1 MSDIKD
7 TTNSNYDEDFHFDDV
22 EDAAHDYTAPNAA
35 QSAPGAASAGS
46 AAGVKSNLGPD
57 ASFKGSFFDDVLGAQ
72 SKWHIQPQNSRKFI
86 ILGIVVVIVLFFIV
100 YHFVSNWSN
109 PFSGL
114 HHGSGSKASN
124 VVAVPNPAQIA
135 QAEQQAKDAAEKAK
149 IEAFENKSNALDQ
162 TLNQQQQTINQL
174 QTNMEALQESV
185 NTVNNSVGTLSQKM
199 DALDSKLTKPVVRP
213 LAKSAPVAP
222 PINYIIRAM
231 VPGRAW
237 LQGSNGS
244 SLSVAVGNEV
254 PGHGTVTDIELN
266 SGQVMMSD
274 GSVFSYDTN
283 GN

>member
-7 TTNSNYDEDFHFDDV
+7 TANSNYDEDFHFDDV
-22 EDAAHDYTAPNAA
+22 EDATHDYTAS
-35 QSAPGAASAGS
+35 QSAAAGAASADTT
-46 AAGVKSNLGPD
+46 AGMRNNLGPD

-86 ILGIVVVIVLFFIV
+86 ILGIVLVIVLFFIV
-100 YHFVSNWSN
+100 YHFVSNWSS

-114 HHGSGSKASN
+114 HHGSGSKVSSL
-124 VVAVPNPAQIA
+124 VVVPNAAQIA

-162 TLNQQQQTINQL
+162 TLNQQQQTISQL

-199 DALDSKLTKPVVRP
+199 DALDSKLTKPVVKP
-213 LAKSAPVAP
+213 LVRSAPIQP
-222 PINYIIRAM
+222 PVNYIIRAM

-254 PGHGTVTDIELN
+254 PGHGTVADIQLN
-266 SGQVMMSD
+266 SGQVTMSD